1 MTTLCPQ
8 IKCLVADAQLQI
20 KGRAAQ
26 DVFARFTVIE
36 GLGIYEHIPDTL
48 ADFANMDVMLYAPN
62 SGSGMKVKL
71 MEAFA
76 LGTPIVTTSDGVE
89 GILAEDGIHAG
100 MCEDDQV

>member
-1 MTTLCPQ
+1 
-8 IKCLVADAQLQI
+8 
-20 KGRAAQ
+20 
-26 DVFARFTVIE
+26 
-36 GLGIYEHIPDTL
+36 
-48 ADFANMDVMLYAPN
+48 MDVMLYAPN